1 MNDWALICTVGG
13 SHQPVVTAIRDTD
26 PLFVIFLCT
35 DRDPATNRPGS
46 RIQVEGT
53 GLVIHARRGDTA
65 PTLPNIPAQ
74 CGLADERY
82 EVRIVAADDLDDVFV
97 QARKAI
103 ADTRSRLPAT
113 TRLLADYTGGTKTM
127 TAGLVMAALECADV
141 ELRLVTG
148 TRADLIRVH
157 DGTQGSVLASAA
169 AVRLHQA
176 MAPHLRAWARFG
188 YAEAARGLREI
199 PRPANAALRG
209 EWQIARDL
217 SAAFDAWDRFDHP
230 EALRSLDLYRTRIGK
245 RGGPYFSFLDTLTA
259 PDGDRRREP
268 ARLLDLWRN
277 AQRRAAQGRYDD
289 AVARGYRL
297 IEWTAQ
303 WLLRERVGI
312 DTADVPEDRI
322 GADVS
327 LTVNRHGKRQAGLF
341 AAWQLVAAHVPGAP
355 AAFASAER
363 GRLLDHLTARNAS
376 ILAHGYTPIGEEVWV
391 GFREWIEEAFLPML
405 REAATEA
412 GLRMD
417 PPQLPDK
424 PLWDSLAQ

>member
-1 MNDWALICTVGG
+1 MNGRALICTVGG
-13 SHQPVVTAIRDTD
+13 SHEPVVTAIRETD
-26 PLFVIFLCT
+26 PVFVTFLCT

-46 RIQVEGT
+46 RIQVEGA
-53 GLVIHARRGDTA
+53 GPVIYARRGDAA

-74 CGLADERY
+74 CGMADDRY

-127 TAGLVMAALECADV
+127 TAGLVMAALECEDV

-148 TRADLIRVH
+148 TRADLVRVH

-169 AVRLHQA
+169 GVRLHQA
-176 MAPHLRAWARFG
+176 MAPYLRAWARFG

-199 PRPANAALRG
+199 PTPANAALRG

-230 EALRSLDLYRTRIGK
+230 AALRGLQLYQQRIGM
-245 RGGPYFSFLDTLTA
+245 RAGLYFSFLQMLTA
-259 PDGDRRREP
+259 PDGDHRKEP
-268 ARLLDLWRN
+268 SRLFDLWRN
-277 AQRRAAQGRYDD
+277 AQRRASQGRYDD

-312 DTADVPEDRI
+312 DTADVPEDRTSPDL
-322 GADVS
+322 A
-327 LTVNRHGKRQAGLF
+327 LNVNRQGKRQAGLF
-341 AAWQLVAAHVPGAP
+341 AAWELVAAHVPGAP
-355 AAFASAER
+355 ADFASAE
-363 GRLLDHLTARNAS
+363 GKRLLDHLNARNAS
-376 ILAHGYTPIGEEVWV
+376 ILAHGYTPIGEEVWAR
-391 GFREWIEEAFLPML
+391 FQEWIENAFLPML
-405 REAATEA
+405 REAAKEA

-424 PLWDSLAQ
+424 PLWDAPTP